1 MKILLLS
8 LLAMLTAC
16 VGVPTYNAKAYKNS
30 PVIFENDKGL
40 AVLEADQTITPY
52 VYYVDQKPTQAEI
65 QDWYVYNFRTQVI
78 DEKEAKAL
86 NVLGVALAADIV
98 TSQLGFSRGCVEKNV
113 LAKGMGPAGMAAYSL
128 GNWAL
133 YGIAA
138 KSSTIYQST
147 LKHDTRKI
155 YAGAAF
161 KGALAVKN
169 LATKC

>member
-1 MKILLLS
+1 
-8 LLAMLTAC
+8 MLTAC
-16 VGVPTYNAKAYKNS
+16 VGVPTFNAKAYKDS

-40 AVLEADQTITPY
+40 AILEADQTITPY
-52 VYYVDQKPTQAEI
+52 VYYVDKKPTQAEI
-65 QDWYVYNFRTQVI
+65 QDWYIYNFKTQVI

-98 TSQLGFSRGCVEKNV
+98 TSQIGFSRGCVEKNV
-113 LAKGMGPAGMAAYSL
+113 LAKGIGPAGMTAYSL

-147 LKHDTRKI
+147 LKRDTRKI
-155 YAGAAF
+155 YGAAAF
-161 KGALAVKN
+161 KGYFAIKN
-169 LATKC
+169 TLTKC